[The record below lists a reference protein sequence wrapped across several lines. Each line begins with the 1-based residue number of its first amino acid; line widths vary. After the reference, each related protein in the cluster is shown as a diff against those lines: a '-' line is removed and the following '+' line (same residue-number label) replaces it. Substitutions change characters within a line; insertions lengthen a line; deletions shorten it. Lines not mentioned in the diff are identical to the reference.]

1 MLKKLFPNFTFAG
14 FLTGLLNLSVV
25 GLIAFIAATIL
36 SALAAW
42 SVAVFN
48 WLY

>member
-1 MLKKLFPNFTFAG
+1 MFKKLFPKFTVAG
-14 FLTGLLNLSVV
+14 LLIGLLNLSVLAFL
-25 GLIAFIAATIL
+25 GLITVTIL

-48 WLY
+48 WLN

>member
-1 MLKKLFPNFTFAG
+1 MKKLFPKFTFAG
-14 FLTGLLNLSVV
+14 LLIGLLNLSVAAFM
-25 GLIAFIAATIL
+25 GFIAATIL

-48 WLY
+48 WLN